1 MNFNQL
7 PNIITLLR
15 VILIWPFINYLLS
28 NNYLLAFSIFLIA
41 SLSDGVDG
49 YLARR
54 FNWTSRLG
62 GFIDVL
68 ADKLLLISS
77 FLVLGFLGVLPLI
90 LMSIIIAR
98 DIFTVVGVAIYYC
111 LFGKLNLKPSLIGK
125 TNIACQIFLVFLLLF
140 ETAFFKLPYLMLT
153 SMIYIMIVV
162 SFASLLEYIWIWS
175 KKTYY
180 NWGVKRG
187 RWSRMIGI
195 MLLLIL
201 AFVLTFASTWGIY
214 TYYNSV
220 L

>member
-1 MNFNQL
+1 MNFNQI

-15 VILIWPFINYLLS
+15 VILIWPFISYLLS

-41 SLSDGVDG
+41 GLSDGVDG

-62 GFIDVL
+62 SFIDVL

-125 TNIACQIFLVFLLLF
+125 TNIACQILLIFLLLF
-140 ETAFFKLPYLMLT
+140 ETAFFKLPYLILT

-187 RWSRMIGI
+187 RWLRIIGI